1 MSLIAIS
8 SLESTREKF
17 LMNLLLLLLLLLNL
31 FTNNSPSAYLLLLK
45 GLFYKNINENKIKI
59 FTGYLRDYSFIY
71 NVCSDT

>member
-1 MSLIAIS
+1 MSLTAIS

-17 LMNLLLLLLLLLNL
+17 FMNLLLLLLLLNL